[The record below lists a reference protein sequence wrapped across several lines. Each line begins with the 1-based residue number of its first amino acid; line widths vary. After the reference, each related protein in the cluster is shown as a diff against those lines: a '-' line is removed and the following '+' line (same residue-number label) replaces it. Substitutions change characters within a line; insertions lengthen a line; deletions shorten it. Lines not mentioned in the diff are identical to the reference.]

1 VPTGLGRI
9 DVVARERE
17 IGDLTGCAVSPPV
30 QLSVDDETHPDA
42 SADRHEGE
50 RVHGAA
56 VTVVPLGEGGE
67 IDVVLDD
74 RRVPEDLP

>member
-1 VPTGLGRI
+1 
-9 DVVARERE
+9 
-17 IGDLTGCAVSPPV
+17 V